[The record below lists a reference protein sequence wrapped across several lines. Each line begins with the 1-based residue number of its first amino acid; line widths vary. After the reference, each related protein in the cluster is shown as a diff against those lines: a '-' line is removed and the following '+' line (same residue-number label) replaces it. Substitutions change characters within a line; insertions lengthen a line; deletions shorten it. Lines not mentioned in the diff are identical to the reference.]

1 MLDETLVKV
10 DDVDL
15 VWPVVKPM
23 LQRAIEYN
31 DGDFDSNFVLSR
43 LLDSTMQLFVG
54 YNPKEIIYAAV
65 TEILPYQKV
74 KALRIVLMGGKDID
88 SWVDTTIFE
97 RFARSQNCARIEI
110 VGRKGWIKKL
120 ETRGYKQTHYIVTK
134 EVKDE

>member
-31 DGDFDSNFVLSR
+31 DGDFDTNFVLSR
-43 LLDSTMQLFVG
+43 LMNSTMQLFVG
-54 YNPKEIIYAAV
+54 YNEKEIIYSAV
-65 TEILPYQKV
+65 TEILPYQKR
-74 KALRIVLMGGKDID
+74 KALRIVLMGGKNID
-88 SWVDTTIFE
+88 SWVDTKIFE
-97 RFARSQNCARIEI
+97 KFAVSQECDRIEI

>member
-1 MLDETLVKV
+1 MLDETLVGV
-10 DDVDL
+10 NDVDL

-23 LQRAIEYN
+23 LQRAIDFN

-43 LLDSTMQLFVG
+43 LLNSTMQLFVG
-54 YNPKEIIYAAV
+54 YNPKEIVYAAV
-65 TEILPYQKV
+65 TEILPYQKR

-88 SWVDTTIFE
+88 SWVDTKIFE
-97 RFARSQNCARIEI
+97 RFARSQECDRIEI

-134 EVKDE
+134 EIKDE